1 MSRDTSEKRVF
12 QLFST
17 LLGYP
22 QENLA
27 EATRECEVLIQE
39 EIPEAA
45 EYLADFRG
53 IVEDT
58 PLGRMEEIYTGAFDL
73 EANWQLYIGYH
84 LFGESYARSIFL
96 LELKERFRASGFPP
110 PEAELPD
117 HAAVLLAFLG
127 ACDDRQQVD
136 ELVEEALLPTLNRLT
151 GEGEDVIE
159 EELEEGEEESEEIQR
174 QRSSREV
181 YEGVLRALR
190 LVLLK
195 QQSRLALHGG
205 ASVEQE

>member
-1 MSRDTSEKRVF
+1 MSRDTSEKRIF
-12 QLFST
+12 QLFASI
-17 LLGYP
+17 LGYP
-22 QENLA
+22 QQDLA
-27 EATRECEVLIQE
+27 EAARECEALIQE
-39 EIPEAA
+39 ETPEAA
-45 EYLADFRG
+45 ELLGEFRA

-96 LELKERFRASGFPP
+96 LELKERFRAGGFPP
-110 PEAELPD
+110 PESELPD

-127 ACDDRQQVD
+127 VCDDRQQVD

-190 LVLLK
+190 LVLL
-195 QQSRLALHGG
+195 QQQARLALHGG
-205 ASVEQE
+205 TSVERE

>member
-1 MSRDTSEKRVF
+1 MSRDTSEKRIF
-12 QLFST
+12 QLFASI
-17 LLGYP
+17 LGYP
-22 QENLA
+22 QQDLA
-27 EATRECEVLIQE
+27 EASRECEALIRE
-39 EIPEAA
+39 ETPEAA
-45 EYLADFRG
+45 ELLGEFRA

-96 LELKERFRASGFPP
+96 LELKERFRAGGFPP
-110 PEAELPD
+110 PESELPD

-127 ACDDRQQVD
+127 VCDDRQQVD
-136 ELVEEALLPTLNRLT
+136 ELVDEALLPTLNRLT

-190 LVLLK
+190 MVLLE
-195 QQSRLALHGG
+195 QQARLALQGST
-205 ASVEQE
+205 SVERE

>member
-1 MSRDTSEKRVF
+1 MSRDTSEKRIF
-12 QLFST
+12 QLFARI
-17 LLGYP
+17 LGYP
-22 QENLA
+22 QQDLA
-27 EATRECEVLIQE
+27 EATQECEVLIQE
-39 EIPEAA
+39 ETPEAA
-45 EYLADFRG
+45 ELLAEFRA

-84 LFGESYARSIFL
+84 LFGESYARSVFL
-96 LELKERFRASGFPP
+96 LELKERFRAGGFPP

-127 ACDDRQQVD
+127 ICDDRQQVD
-136 ELVEEALLPTLNRLT
+136 ELIDEALLPTLNRLT

-190 LVLLK
+190 MVLL
-195 QQSRLALHGG
+195 QQQARLALHGG
-205 ASVEQE
+205 TSVERE

>member
-1 MSRDTSEKRVF
+1 MSRDTSEKRIF
-12 QLFST
+12 QLFASI
-17 LLGYP
+17 LGYP
-22 QENLA
+22 QQDLA
-27 EATRECEVLIQE
+27 EATRECEALIRE
-39 EIPEAA
+39 ETPEAA
-45 EYLADFRG
+45 ELLGEFRA

-96 LELKERFRASGFPP
+96 LELKERFRAGGFPP
-110 PEAELPD
+110 PESELPD

-127 ACDDRQQVD
+127 VCDDRQQVD
-136 ELVEEALLPTLNRLT
+136 ELVDEALLPTLNRLT

-190 LVLLK
+190 MVLLE
-195 QQSRLALHGG
+195 QQARLALQGST
-205 ASVEQE
+205 SVERE

>member
-1 MSRDTSEKRVF
+1 MSRDTSEKRIF
-12 QLFST
+12 QLFAKI
-17 LLGYP
+17 LGYP
-22 QENLA
+22 REDLA
-27 EATRECEVLIQE
+27 EATRECEDLIRE
-39 EIPEAA
+39 ETPQAA
-45 EYLADFRG
+45 EFLTEFRG

-58 PLGRMEEIYTGAFDL
+58 PIGRMEEIYTGAFDL

-110 PEAELPD
+110 PEGELPD
-117 HAAVLLAFLG
+117 HAAVLLEFLG
-127 ACDDRQQVD
+127 ICDDRQQVD
-136 ELVEEALLPTLNRLT
+136 ELVDEALLPTLNRLT
-151 GEGEDVIE
+151 GEGEEVIE

-190 LVLLK
+190 MVLIQ

-205 ASVEQE
+205 TSVERE